1 MSKIRSYRELEV
13 WKISKNLVI
22 NIYKLTNCFP
32 IEERFSL
39 SDQMRRAAISIPSN
53 IAEGQ
58 QRFSLKE
65 YIRFLYIS
73 KGSTAEILTQLEMV
87 RELYPD
93 LNVETLLL
101 EYNLLSRKLANL
113 ITSLK
118 TVMANNKTHH
128 TTHQSQPHS
137 FWKMGVSAL

>member
-1 MSKIRSYRELEV
+1 MHKISSYRELEV
-13 WKISKNLVI
+13 WQKSKNLVI
-22 NIYKLTNCFP
+22 NIYKITKYLPF
-32 IEERFSL
+32 EERFAL
-39 SDQMRRAAISIPSN
+39 TDQMRRVAISIPSN

-58 QRFSLKE
+58 QRLGLKE

-73 KGSTAEILTQLEMV
+73 KGSTAEILTQLEIV

-128 TTHQSQPHS
+128 TTHQSQPNS
-137 FWKMGVSAL
+137 F

>member
-1 MSKIRSYRELEV
+1 MVQSLNAIDNVFMVSNKLFRETVTEEL
-13 WKISKNLVI
+13 L
-22 NIYKLTNCFP
+22 KLLP
-32 IEERFSL
+32 EDEKYGL
-39 SDQMRRAAISIPSN
+39 SSQMRRAAVSIRSN

-73 KGSTAEILTQLEMV
+73 KGSTAEILTQLEIA

-93 LNVETLLL
+93 LNVETLFL

-113 ITSLK
+113 ISSLK

-128 TTHQSQPHS
+128 T
-137 FWKMGVSAL
+137 